1 MAACAIVPVDS
12 VLLVQV
18 DSSREVSNSL
28 IELEEPVPHQT
39 STVVRRSVVCIQC
52 DDLVEVFKCKL
63 EAISAD
69 LLPYSAEVVHGLD
82 VPRLKSNRSEVVILS
97 FLQLPSL
104 VPAEGSVIVGLEV
117 LLIKFNCLGVV
128 RDGRFEVA

>member
-1 MAACAIVPVDS
+1 M
-12 VLLVQV
+12 
-18 DSSREVSNSL
+18 
-28 IELEEPVPHQT
+28 
-39 STVVRRSVVCIQC
+39 
-52 DDLVEVFKCKL
+52 
-63 EAISAD
+63 
-69 LLPYSAEVVHGLD
+69 D
-82 VPRLKSNRSEVVILS
+82 VPRLKTNRSEVVILS